1 VLKNK
6 KGTIIMKKYLIV
18 ILPLLL
24 SGNVSAEIENE
35 IGANHPLVNTAT
47 MQSARYI
54 CHAFVALTA
63 QNADVQKVP
72 NLHQKLARLSA
83 HCAKGQFATFL
94 TESGLSDSVHLK
106 SHPSFTI
113 SHHVMDGGDP
123 STYTPSSNHRKINS
137 WEHRSILVH
146 QMAEQTK

>member
-1 VLKNK
+1 MK
-6 KGTIIMKKYLIV
+6 KKYLTL

-24 SGNVSAEIENE
+24 SGSVSAEIEHE

-54 CHAFVALTA
+54 CHAFVALAA

-72 NLHQKLARLSA
+72 NLHKKLARLSA

-113 SHHVMDGGDP
+113 SHHVIDGGDP
-123 STYTPSSNHRKINS
+123 SSYTPSSNHRQINS
-137 WEHRSILVH
+137 WENRSLLVQH
-146 QMAEQTK
+146 MAEAIK